1 MTHVLIVD
9 DQALNRILLE
19 KMLLEENY
27 KISIAFNGLEALE
40 VLEKEAID
48 IVLLDVLM
56 PVMDGFEA
64 AKLIKQRYNDVYL
77 PIIFIT
83 SLEDQSSFERCL
95 EVGGDDFIQKP
106 FEKVILNAKIKAHSR
121 TRELSK
127 KAHQTQSY
135 LNYRSPE
142 VIRKIIEISHMV

>member
-77 PIIFIT
+77 PIIFIN
-83 SLEDQSSFERCL
+83 F
-95 EVGGDDFIQKP
+95 
-106 FEKVILNAKIKAHSR
+106 
-121 TRELSK
+121 
-127 KAHQTQSY
+127 
-135 LNYRSPE
+135 
-142 VIRKIIEISHMV
+142 

>member
-83 SLEDQSSFERCL
+83 SL
-95 EVGGDDFIQKP
+95 
-106 FEKVILNAKIKAHSR
+106 KIKAA
-121 TRELSK
+121 LS
-127 KAHQTQSY
+127 
-135 LNYRSPE
+135 
-142 VIRKIIEISHMV
+142 VV